1 MGRIKYLLLLLL
13 VGLPAGA
20 QEATLDRAPIFRRF
34 ESKKIVREEE
44 DPELRPRIEY
54 FVEGKSNPFRY
65 ARPAYIWVT
74 KEGAVCL
81 GAWSDVPKENKEP
94 AVCPH
99 NYNWSPTV
107 TLTCP
112 TTIVSPEPTE

>member
-1 MGRIKYLLLLLL
+1 MLLLLL

-44 DPELRPRIEY
+44 DPELHPRIEY

-81 GAWSDVPKENKEP
+81 GAWSDVPKENKE
-94 AVCPH
+94 ATGWVTSQGAR
-99 NYNWSPTV
+99 W

-112 TTIVSPEPTE
+112 TTIASPEPTE